1 MPIDYRP
8 TSQANEAET
17 YGRQD
22 TGNGSGQGW
31 DERAFSAQVAEWPIA
46 VASETGGSRRTPPI
60 ETIPAPPGLA
70 RDPLSEIWGDLSDAD
85 SAGLLADVRAHGVR
99 QPILV
104 DLDKGTVVDG
114 WHRYRMAA
122 QAGREC
128 PAIDVASWPAAEVEA
143 AVQSSNRHRRHS
155 SRKELLGAM
164 ARQRLTGESA
174 PSQTVEQEARFAGVT
189 KRRYQQVL
197 QATREDLGLAPPN
210 SGGRSPAAAV
220 QEDAEA
226 LDLERMLE
234 LQAETIEAQQ
244 RAAAGLA
251 AQVMAAAV
259 QQLAECRQLWPGGV
273 DTAARLKAAIKVLGG
288 CRRASVL
295 WPGLSRAALLVF
307 RLGEIEDDALVSLL
321 DCHTKT
327 PAGPRR
333 FCANFSTRWH
343 YNAGR
348 PTPRF
353 QSLIYIIYI

>member
-1 MPIDYRP
+1 M
-8 TSQANEAET
+8 TS
-17 YGRQD
+17 
-22 TGNGSGQGW
+22 
-31 DERAFSAQVAEWPIA
+31 
-46 VASETGGSRRTPPI
+46 PI

-70 RDPLSEIWGDLSDAD
+70 RDPLSEIWGDLSAAD

-122 QAGREC
+122 QAGGEC
-128 PAIDVASWPAAEVEA
+128 PAIDVASRPAAEVEA

-164 ARQRLTGESA
+164 ARQRLRGESA
-174 PSQTVEQEARFAGVT
+174 PPQTVEQEARFAGVT

-210 SGGRSPAAAV
+210 SGGRPPAAAV

-226 LDLERMLE
+226 LDLDRMLE

-251 AQVMAAAV
+251 SQVMAAAV

-273 DTAARLKAAIKVLGG
+273 DTAARLEAAIKVLGG
-288 CRRASVL
+288 TPPAPPRDSLVCPGPAGPAGRRASVL

-307 RLGEIEDDALVSLL
+307 RLGEIEDDALVSLF

-327 PAGPRR
+327 PAGLRR
-333 FCANFSTRWH
+333 LVPSLAIGGPITAGDPHSDFSPYTYHIHLTGTMRH
-343 YNAGR
+343 D
-348 PTPRF
+348 
-353 QSLIYIIYI
+353 

>member
-1 MPIDYRP
+1 M
-8 TSQANEAET
+8 TS
-17 YGRQD
+17 
-22 TGNGSGQGW
+22 
-31 DERAFSAQVAEWPIA
+31 
-46 VASETGGSRRTPPI
+46 PI

-104 DLDKGTVVDG
+104 DLDKGAVVDG

-164 ARQRLTGESA
+164 ARQRLRGEAA

-210 SGGRSPAAAV
+210 SGGRPP
-220 QEDAEA
+220 
-226 LDLERMLE
+226 
-234 LQAETIEAQQ
+234 
-244 RAAAGLA
+244 
-251 AQVMAAAV
+251 AAAV
-259 QQLAECRQLWPGGV
+259 QQLAECRRLWPGGLIPPPV
-273 DTAARLKAAIKVLGG
+273 WRQLSKSRRG
-288 CRRASVL
+288 CRRSRPATPYMPWASGTGGPPCCGSVAGVKPGRAPGGGGPCAGGVL
-295 WPGLSRAALLVF
+295 VLVPAFAGTTGGALGI
-307 RLGEIEDDALVSLL
+307 GER
-321 DCHTKT
+321 K
-327 PAGPRR
+327 
-333 FCANFSTRWH
+333 
-343 YNAGR
+343 
-348 PTPRF
+348 
-353 QSLIYIIYI
+353 Q

>member
-1 MPIDYRP
+1 MTP
-8 TSQANEAET
+8 
-17 YGRQD
+17 G
-22 TGNGSGQGW
+22 
-31 DERAFSAQVAEWPIA
+31 
-46 VASETGGSRRTPPI
+46 VASFA
-60 ETIPAPPGLA
+60 APSGLA
-70 RDPLSEIWGDLSDAD
+70 RNPLSEIWGDLSDAD
-85 SAGLLADVRAHGVR
+85 GAGLLADVRAHGVR

-122 QAGREC
+122 LAGREC

-143 AVQSSNRHRRHS
+143 AVQSSNRQRRHS
-155 SRKELLGAM
+155 SRRELLGAM
-164 ARQRLTGESA
+164 ARHRLTGESA
-174 PSQTVEQEARFAGVT
+174 PAQTVEQEARFAGVT

-210 SGGRSPAAAV
+210 SGGRPPAAAV

-226 LDLERMLE
+226 LDLDRVLE

-273 DTAARLKAAIKVLGG
+273 NTAGPAPRLPVCPGPARPAG
-288 CRRASVL
+288 RRASVL

-321 DCHTKT
+321 DGHTKT
-327 PAGPRR
+327 PAGLRR
-333 FCANFSTRWH
+333 FCANFSH
-343 YNAGR
+343 SVAPVGGGR
-348 PTPRF
+348 PTPLI
-353 QSLIYIIYI
+353 QSLYISYTSNWNDAARLARLGGVKPRC

>member
-1 MPIDYRP
+1 M
-8 TSQANEAET
+8 TS
-17 YGRQD
+17 
-22 TGNGSGQGW
+22 
-31 DERAFSAQVAEWPIA
+31 
-46 VASETGGSRRTPPI
+46 PI
-60 ETIPAPPGLA
+60 ETILAPPGLA

-122 QAGREC
+122 LAGGEC
-128 PAIDVASWPAAEVEA
+128 PAIDVASWPSAEVAA
-143 AVQSSNRHRRHS
+143 AVQSSNRRRRHS

-164 ARQRLTGESA
+164 ARQRLRGEAA

-210 SGGRSPAAAV
+210 SGGRPPVAAV

-234 LQAETIEAQQ
+234 LQADTIEAQQ

-259 QQLAECRQLWPGGV
+259 QQLAECRQLWPGGLIPPPV
-273 DTAARLKAAIKVLGG
+273 WRQLSKSWGGRRRPRPAIPYMPWASGTGG
-288 CRRASVL
+288 PPCFGSVAGVKPGRA
-295 WPGLSRAALLVF
+295 PGV
-307 RLGEIEDDALVSLL
+307 
-321 DCHTKT
+321 
-327 PAGPRR
+327 P
-333 FCANFSTRWH
+333 TR
-343 YNAGR
+343 
-348 PTPRF
+348 
-353 QSLIYIIYI
+353 